1 MINNPRKFIKNITK
15 IKVKSFSEE
24 LLNNLNNYL
33 YNENNTVKTTKN
45 ELFILNNNYPKLII
59 KLEKNGISYQEN
71 KSDKIINIK
80 YKKHE
85 NGYYIKKD
93 TRICEL
99 YDLGEKTSNHIKTEE
114 VFRIFDKDGFEQ
126 FDRVTTKD
134 DTYYEDKTT
143 GKKTLCEP
151 NYNKNYVECEYSYR
165 IDNEYILKRNVR
177 NYAYPDG
184 TKAFIDINSS
194 DHSYIRYELIP
205 KDTKEIPH
213 YGNYYGID
221 KEIFFNYF
229 QNKATIDDVI
239 DNFHSKKYYIHHNH
253 YI

>member
-1 MINNPRKFIKNITK
+1 MINNTRKFIKNITK

-93 TRICEL
+93 TRI
-99 YDLGEKTSNHIKTEE
+99 
-114 VFRIFDKDGFEQ
+114 V
-126 FDRVTTKD
+126 
-134 DTYYEDKTT
+134 
-143 GKKTLCEP
+143 
-151 NYNKNYVECEYSYR
+151 
-165 IDNEYILKRNVR
+165 
-177 NYAYPDG
+177 
-184 TKAFIDINSS
+184 
-194 DHSYIRYELIP
+194 
-205 KDTKEIPH
+205 
-213 YGNYYGID
+213 
-221 KEIFFNYF
+221 
-229 QNKATIDDVI
+229 
-239 DNFHSKKYYIHHNH
+239 
-253 YI
+253 